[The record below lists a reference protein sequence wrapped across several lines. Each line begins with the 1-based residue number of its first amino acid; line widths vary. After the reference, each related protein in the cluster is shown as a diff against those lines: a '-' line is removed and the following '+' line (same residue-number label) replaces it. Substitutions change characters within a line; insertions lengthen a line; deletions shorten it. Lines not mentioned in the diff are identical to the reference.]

1 MVYTMRQEQKNDT
14 GGENL
19 AITYRPLYRLMAERE
34 IGWEELREGIGA
46 ASGTTAKI
54 HQGTYVKLEII
65 ERVCRF
71 LGCRVEDVLE
81 FED

>member
-1 MVYTMRQEQKNDT
+1 MRQKQKNDT

-19 AITYRPLYRLMAERE
+19 GITYKPLYRLMAEKE
-34 IGWEELREGIGA
+34 MGWEELREGIGA
-46 ASGTTAKI
+46 ASGTTAKM
-54 HQGTYVKLEII
+54 HQGTYVKLEVI

-71 LGCRVEDVLE
+71 LGCRVEDVIQ